1 MIRSFF
7 LAACLAAPMMAQA
20 ETTDLTDVTMALDWT
35 LNTNH
40 IGLVV
45 ARDKG
50 FYAQEGLNV
59 DLLPYSD
66 TSSAALLAAI
76 AIPPNAS
83 AATASAANI
92 ILLLNMDHSL

>member
-20 ETTDLTDVTMALDWT
+20 ETADLTDVTMALDWT

-45 ARDKG
+45 ARDKAFMRRRG
-50 FYAQEGLNV
+50 
-59 DLLPYSD
+59 
-66 TSSAALLAAI
+66 
-76 AIPPNAS
+76 
-83 AATASAANI
+83 
-92 ILLLNMDHSL
+92 